1 MTKQENATP
10 EPKKQ
15 KRHYYGMPAN
25 ISSYTPEQWDAFSTM
40 LTETLIND
48 LKNDG
53 VWSEPV
59 EPTPV
64 DSKNRGENMKE
75 LQSPHVT
82 LGDQYFKAVSYAAD
96 AHRDQVRKST
106 NIAYISHPLG
116 VSALLL
122 EVGGDEDQAIAGLL
136 HDVAEDCGGEARLQE
151 IAELFGD
158 RVALIVR
165 GCSDSLVASDGQ
177 KAPWRER
184 KEDHIKHLKSSDFDT
199 LLVTAADKA
208 HNARAIVTDLQSIGN
223 EVWKRFN
230 IQTTPDLI
238 IWYYKSMFEVLQE
251 RGVTPALLNPL
262 RTAIGIMESF
272 VEEVERDGN

>member
-1 MTKQENATP
+1 MTNPENATP

-15 KRHYYGMPAN
+15 KRHYYGMPTD
-25 ISSYTPEQWDAFSTM
+25 IGSYTPEQWDAFSTM
-40 LTETLIND
+40 LAETLIND

-53 VWSEPV
+53 AWSEPV

-64 DSKNRGENMKE
+64 DSKNRGENMKKH
-75 LQSPHVT
+75 QTPHVT

-136 HDVAEDCGGEARLQE
+136 HDVAEDCGGEVRLQE

-158 RVALIVR
+158 RVAHIVR
-165 GCSDSLVASDGQ
+165 GCSDSLVANDGE

-184 KEDHIKHLKSSDFDT
+184 KEVHIEHLKSSDFDT
-199 LLVTAADKA
+199 LLVTAADKT
-208 HNARAIVTDLQSIGN
+208 HNARSIVTDLQSIGN

-238 IWYYKSMFEVLQE
+238 IWYYNSMFEVLQD

-262 RTAIGIMESF
+262 RTATGIIESF
-272 VEEVERDGN
+272 VNEVEPNGN